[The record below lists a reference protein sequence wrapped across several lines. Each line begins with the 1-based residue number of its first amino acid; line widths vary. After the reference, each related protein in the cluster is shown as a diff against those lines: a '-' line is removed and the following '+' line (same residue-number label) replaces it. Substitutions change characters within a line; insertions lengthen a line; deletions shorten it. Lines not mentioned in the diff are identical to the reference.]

1 MSEDLSARPLKVGLI
16 GLRHLHPR
24 AYMAAFR
31 AAGGWQVCAAA
42 EAEAE
47 VLDAFARDFGVA
59 AYQDWRRMLE
69 GEQLDLAAIFLPH
82 AECPAAA
89 VACAERGLHVMVEK
103 PMAAASGDLARAVE
117 AAHRAG
123 VILTAPY
130 VWRCHP
136 VVRQMKRFVESGILG
151 QVVGCE
157 GRCAAGRVHRY
168 IEGKAGWMLERRLS
182 GGGPM
187 FNLGVHWIDLFRWLL
202 ADEVVEVTAK
212 NVKVNPSYD
221 IEDNSF
227 ALAVFSRGTVAA
239 LDISY
244 TVPDA
249 YPHGRDLYLALRG
262 TRGVLAWSPSF
273 EGVREK
279 LFVCSDAAE
288 FAWAPRREISFELE
302 AVEGYGG
309 VMGVEYLRALGHAIR
324 TGGPPPV
331 AAEDGLRAIEV
342 AEAIYESAETGRT
355 VRLGLKKDQGGAGE
369 A

>member
-1 MSEDLSARPLKVGLI
+1 MSGELSARPLRVGLI

-31 AAGGWQVCAAA
+31 TAGGWQVCAAA
-42 EAEAE
+42 ETDPE
-47 VLDAFARDFGVA
+47 VRESFTRDFGVA
-59 AYQDWRRMLE
+59 AYPDWREMLE
-69 GEQLDLAAIFLPH
+69 REPLDLAAIFLPH
-82 AECPAAA
+82 AECPEAAT
-89 VACAERGLHVMVEK
+89 VCAERGVHVMVEK
-103 PMAAASGDLARAVE
+103 PMAAASRDLVPAIE
-117 AAHRAG
+117 AARKAG

-136 VVRQMKRFVESGILG
+136 VVRQMKRFVQGGILG

-168 IEGKAGWMLERRLS
+168 LEGKAGWMLERRLS

-202 ADEVVEVTAK
+202 EDEVVEVTAK
-212 NVKVNPSYD
+212 NVKVNPAYD

-227 ALAVFSRGTVAA
+227 ALVVLSRGTVAA

-249 YPHGRDLYLALRG
+249 YPHGRDLYLGLRG

-288 FAWAPRREISFELE
+288 FAWAPRREIHFELE
-302 AVEGYGG
+302 PVEGYGG
-309 VMGVEYLRALGHAIR
+309 VMGVEYLRALEQAIR
-324 TGGPPPV
+324 EGTAPPV

-355 VRLGLKKDQGGAGE
+355 VRLGSQQDTVEPGQT
-369 A
+369 

>member
-1 MSEDLSARPLKVGLI
+1 MSEDLSARPVRVGLI

-24 AYMAAFR
+24 AYMGAFQ
-31 AAGGWQVCAAA
+31 AAGGWQVRAAA
-42 EAEAE
+42 EADPE
-47 VLDAFARDFGVA
+47 VLHAFARDFGVA
-59 AYQDWRRMLE
+59 AYENWRRMLE
-69 GEQLDLAAIFLPH
+69 REPLDVAAIFLPH
-82 AECPAAA
+82 AECPEAAA
-89 VACAERGLHVMVEK
+89 VCAERGLHVMVEK
-103 PMAAASGDLARAVE
+103 PMAATSSDLARAVE
-117 AAHRAG
+117 AARQAG

-130 VWRCHP
+130 VWRYHP
-136 VVRQMKRFVESGILG
+136 VVRQMKRFVEGGILG

-168 IEGKAGWMLERRLS
+168 IEGKAAWMLERRLS

-202 ADEVVEVTAK
+202 QDEVIEVSAK

-227 ALAVFSRGTVAA
+227 ALVVFSRGTVAA

-244 TVPDA
+244 TVPDS
-249 YPHGRDLYLALRG
+249 YPHGRDLYLGLRG

-288 FAWAPRREISFELE
+288 FARAPRREIYFELE

-309 VMGVEYLRALGHAIR
+309 VMGVEYLRALEQAIR

-331 AAEDGLRAIEV
+331 SAEDGLRAVEV
-342 AEAIYESAETGRT
+342 AEAIYESAETGRA
-355 VRLGLKKDQGGAGE
+355 VRLGSRQEKGGTGQA
-369 A
+369 